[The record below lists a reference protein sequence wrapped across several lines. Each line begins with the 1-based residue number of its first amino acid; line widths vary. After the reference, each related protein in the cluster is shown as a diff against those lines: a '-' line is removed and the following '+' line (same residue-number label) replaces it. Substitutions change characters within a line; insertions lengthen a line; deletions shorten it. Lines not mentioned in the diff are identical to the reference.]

1 MLPRQDKKFAHP
13 GEAPGHTGKRKSESS
28 HACSVTPRK
37 SVRGDQFLGPPEAK
51 ALNGNLK
58 TNPHRTLNLFK
69 LAPISPQPRRTK
81 EDGSFHTPCTFGADK
96 AQAILS
102 ETPTVVEGFA
112 VYAQLYCRLQSR
124 ARFSQNLVTTTD
136 FACARSAFDLHVTF
150 SIRFAERNA
159 QSGHASRRAKSESG
173 RHHKALNRMT

>member
-13 GEAPGHTGKRKSESS
+13 GEAPGHTAKRKSESS

-37 SVRGDQFLGPPEAK
+37 SFRGDQFLRPPKAK

-69 LAPISPQPRRTK
+69 LAPIYPPLRRTK

-96 AQAILS
+96 PRAILS
-102 ETPTVVEGFA
+102 ETPTVIENYPVH
-112 VYAQLYCRLQSR
+112 VP
-124 ARFSQNLVTTTD
+124 TD
-136 FACARSAFDLHVTF
+136 
-150 SIRFAERNA
+150 
-159 QSGHASRRAKSESG
+159 
-173 RHHKALNRMT
+173 

>member
-81 EDGSFHTPCTFGADK
+81 EDGSFHTLCTFDADRFGNLIF
-96 AQAILS
+96 Q
-102 ETPTVVEGFA
+102 TPTAIEKLSSLIRIRSASTAITFK
-112 VYAQLYCRLQSR
+112 CRLRRLINGCSSIALYALASAQ
-124 ARFSQNLVTTTD
+124 
-136 FACARSAFDLHVTF
+136 RSASVSRSGLRCRKLSPTPDMR
-150 SIRFAERNA
+150 SERRSA
-159 QSGHASRRAKSESG
+159 AAAS
-173 RHHKALNRMT
+173 